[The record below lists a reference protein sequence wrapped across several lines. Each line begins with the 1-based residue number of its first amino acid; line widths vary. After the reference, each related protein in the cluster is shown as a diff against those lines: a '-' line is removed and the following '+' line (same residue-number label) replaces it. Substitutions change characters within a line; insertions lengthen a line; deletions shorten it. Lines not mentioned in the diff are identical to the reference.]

1 MFQGSN
7 PKGKAVLEPRSHI
20 FVLFGLRIKEQVAWR
35 ILRDVM
41 ERQWEIDRASTFYFI
56 YFYYIY
62 IFRAST
68 LKKNC

>member
-20 FVLFGLRIKEQVAWR
+20 FFLFGLRIKEQVAWR
-35 ILRDVM
+35 RLRDVM
-41 ERQWEIDRASTFYFI
+41 EQQWETDRASTILFI
-56 YFYYIY
+56 LIIY